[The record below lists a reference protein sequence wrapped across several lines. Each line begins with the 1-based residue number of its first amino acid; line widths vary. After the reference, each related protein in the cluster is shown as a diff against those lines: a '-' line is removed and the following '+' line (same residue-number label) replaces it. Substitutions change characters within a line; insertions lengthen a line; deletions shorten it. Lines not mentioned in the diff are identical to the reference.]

1 MSIISTILGSG
12 VIGKVAGKVMD
23 TISPDKAESRRQQIE
38 LNKLELEK
46 APSSKL
52 FLWRPAVMWLFAGL
66 AAWEIVARPILV
78 TYFPGVTVPPSM
90 LETVLEV
97 LLGGMALGF

>member
-46 APSSKL
+46 LPAPSCFCGVLRSCGCL
-52 FLWRPAVMWLFAGL
+52 QGLQLGRLWF
-66 AAWEIVARPILV
+66 
-78 TYFPGVTVPPSM
+78 VPYW
-90 LETVLEV
+90 
-97 LLGGMALGF
+97 